1 MDKLIDVLKDFRF
14 SEYEIRVLLC
24 LVQEG
29 ELSAAEIAEKSG
41 IPRTSVYDVIKSLE
55 TKGFVESFGKP
66 KKFRT
71 LSAERLVNLFSSK
84 LKEKL
89 DILSS
94 SLKELEK
101 KSKKEVVELIRGYAA
116 YEIIEEIL
124 RKSNEIK
131 VYSISLNDKLR
142 EILERVAGKKEVKE
156 LKKDGIPHGIIFAD
170 DEVIIFTVRDAEPY
184 IILGSGEFARF
195 YGELSELMKKSRD

>member
-1 MDKLIDVLKDFRF
+1 MDRLIEVLKDFRF

-29 ELSAAEIAEKSG
+29 DLSASEIAEKSG

-55 TKGFVESFGKP
+55 SKGLVESYGKP
-66 KKFRT
+66 KKFRA
-71 LSAERLVNLFSSK
+71 LSAERLVKLFSLK

-89 DILSS
+89 DIISS

-101 KSKKEVVELIRGYAA
+101 KSKKEIVELIKGETA
-116 YEIIEEIL
+116 YKIIEEIL
-124 RKSNEIK
+124 RRAEDIK

-142 EILERVAGKKEVKE
+142 SILDGIDGKKEVRE
-156 LKKDGIPHGIIFAD
+156 LKRGNIAHGIIFAD
-170 DEVIIFTVRDAEPY
+170 DEVIIFTIRAGEPY

-195 YGELSELMKKSRD
+195 YRELSELMRRNKD